1 MKRRSRILLGVALIA
16 GSVAPVGALVYSGGS
31 ATAAPPKPLP
41 PAYTCSGGD
50 FQTGKFVP
58 IPSGT
63 YGSLWIKGACQT
75 QPGTVITVVGS
86 VTVQPQA
93 VFDAQTFASTITIG
107 GDITTGTGSLLG
119 LGCLPDPPGHT
130 TGHPCTD
137 PLTGQPSETAGSS
150 NITVDGNI
158 TASQP
163 DLVLLNGITVGGNVS
178 VSGSKGTANVNQR
191 TTSIPWAIKNN
202 TIGGNLT
209 VSNATPIWIGLLL
222 NHVAG
227 NVTLTNIQITDGLPP
242 NNDPNP
248 TIQIGHNTIGQN
260 LVCFGLGP
268 AVAGGFGPPN
278 VVGGLALGQCA
289 NLI

>member
-1 MKRRSRILLGVALIA
+1 MKHRSRILVGVALIA

-31 ATAAPPKPLP
+31 ATAAPPKALP

-75 QPGTVITVVGS
+75 GPGAVITVVGN

-93 VFDAQTFASTITIG
+93 VFDAQTFASTITVG

-150 NITVDGNI
+150 DITVDGNI

-178 VSGSKGTANVNQR
+178 VSGSKGTANVHQR

-209 VSNATPIWIGLLL
+209 VSNATPDWFGLLL

-242 NNDPNP
+242 ANDPAP
-248 TIQIGHNTIGQN
+248 TVIVASNTIGED
-260 LVCFGLGP
+260 LACSGIGP
-268 AVAGGFGPPN
+268 NFWNGFPVEPN
-278 VVGGLALGQCA
+278 VVTGVASGQCA
-289 NLI
+289 TP